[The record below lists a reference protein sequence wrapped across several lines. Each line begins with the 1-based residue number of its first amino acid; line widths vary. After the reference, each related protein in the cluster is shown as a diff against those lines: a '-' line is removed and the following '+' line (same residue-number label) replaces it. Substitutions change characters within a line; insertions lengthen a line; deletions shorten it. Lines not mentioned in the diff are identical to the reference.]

1 MNGGESTIPVVVID
15 VRTERELNADGKI
28 PGSHNI
34 PIAKIKE
41 ALMMPENEFFQKYGF
56 KNQVKA
62 TKMSFWHV
70 KLEVG
75 QTLQE
80 NCFKNKVTITSE
92 FMKEVSS
99 IGAKIMVLF
108 AFQMTKIVRL

>member
-41 ALMMPENEFFQKYGF
+41 AFKMPENEFFQKYGF
-56 KNQVKA
+56 KKPSKSYQNVVLTCQVGGRANFARKLLE
-62 TKMSFWHV
+62 KQDYNHLRVYEGSFLDWSDNN
-70 KLEVG
+70 G
-75 QTLQE
+75 PI
-80 NCFKNKVTITSE
+80 CFPNDKDC
-92 FMKEVSS
+92 
-99 IGAKIMVLF
+99 
-108 AFQMTKIVRL
+108 